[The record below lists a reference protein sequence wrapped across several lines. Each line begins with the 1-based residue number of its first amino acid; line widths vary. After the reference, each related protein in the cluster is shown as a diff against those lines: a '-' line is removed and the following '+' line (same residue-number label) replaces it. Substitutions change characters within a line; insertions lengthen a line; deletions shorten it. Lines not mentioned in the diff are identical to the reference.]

1 MKIKI
6 ELEVEL
12 EDWVFDPNDQEEKD
26 NFENTILVGDGSL
39 VLHSNEIGDTIG
51 VVYQVNKIEFEVKDQ
66 FMLKQEK
73 GYGCGLYAVANVL
86 DLKDFIT
93 PQRLEKS
100 KKGVTRFELSKYLQE
115 GIEKLNGKS
124 VEQNGKV
131 YKTEYGRVA
140 IINENGK
147 KKVDFNNSKFNST
160 MDFIGFLKNETLTT
174 QILGY

>member
-73 GYGCGLYAVANVL
+73 GYGCGLYAVANLILLWILSVS
-86 DLKDFIT
+86 LKT
-93 PQRLEKS
+93 
-100 KKGVTRFELSKYLQE
+100 
-115 GIEKLNGKS
+115 KL
-124 VEQNGKV
+124 
-131 YKTEYGRVA
+131 
-140 IINENGK
+140 
-147 KKVDFNNSKFNST
+147 
-160 MDFIGFLKNETLTT
+160 
-174 QILGY
+174 

>member
-1 MKIKI
+1 
-6 ELEVEL
+6 
-12 EDWVFDPNDQEEKD
+12 
-26 NFENTILVGDGSL
+26 
-39 VLHSNEIGDTIG
+39 
-51 VVYQVNKIEFEVKDQ
+51 
-66 FMLKQEK
+66 MLKQEK